1 MSKTTKINYKTLTSK
16 QIEEELKREVYK
28 SKYSKILKST
38 IYSLITIVAVAILI
52 ATMMLPVLQV
62 SGSAMS
68 PIYDTGDIVVSV
80 KTKKLK
86 SGDIIAFY
94 HGNKILIKR
103 VIAGPGSWVTIDDDG
118 NVYVDN
124 EKLNEKYIKEKKLGN
139 SDVEYPYQVPDGHWF
154 VLSDARD
161 NLIDSRNSEVGC
173 VSEDSL
179 IGKILF
185 RIWPFE

>member
-1 MSKTTKINYKTLTSK
+1 MSKNKKIDYKTLTSK

-28 SKYSKILKST
+28 SRYSKILQST
-38 IYSLITIVAVAILI
+38 VYSLITIAAIAVLI

-62 SGSAMS
+62 SGSSMS
-68 PIYDTGDIVVSV
+68 PVYNSGDIVVSI
-80 KTKKLK
+80 KTTKLK

-94 HGNKILIKR
+94 HGNKVLIKR

-118 NVYVDN
+118 NVYVN
-124 EKLNEKYIKEKKLGN
+124 GEKLEEEYIKEKKLGD
-139 SDVEYPYQVPDGHWF
+139 SDIEYPYQVPDGHWF

-161 NLIDSRNSEVGC
+161 NSIDSRNSEVGC
-173 VSEDSL
+173 VSDESL

-185 RIWPFE
+185 RIWPFK

>member
-1 MSKTTKINYKTLTSK
+1 MSKHEKIDYKTLTSK

-38 IYSLITIVAVAILI
+38 VYSLITVAAVAVLI

-62 SGSAMS
+62 SGSSMF
-68 PIYDTGDIVVSV
+68 PVFDTGDIVVSV
-80 KTKKLK
+80 KTKNLEQ
-86 SGDIIAFY
+86 GDIVAFY

-118 NVYVDN
+118 NVYVNN
-124 EKLNEKYIKEKKLGN
+124 EKLEEEYVKEKRLGN
-139 SDVEYPYQVPDGHWF
+139 SDIEYPYQVPDGHWF

-173 VSEDSL
+173 VSDESL

-185 RIWPFE
+185 RIWPFK